1 MLALVLTVPIS
12 VTVNTNVGLICAA
25 GTRAVKGS
33 FSVQGGFEQQS
44 DWLALSADGS
54 CSTGTIRWV

>member
-33 FSVQGGFEQQS
+33 FLCKVGLSSNQTGLPSLLTVRVLQVQ
-44 DWLALSADGS
+44 
-54 CSTGTIRWV
+54 